1 MRVLVLALGLLLM
14 SSACSGG
21 DSQLPA
27 PYRDLRVPSQRIGSA
42 AARENGRRLFL
53 EHCAICHGREANGR
67 GPRHAYLSNRPIDFT
82 SHAWRRATTPRQTY
96 FWIREGVSGTSMPS
110 WKSLLPSDCWDLTAY
125 VLSVSEE
132 GP

>member
-53 EHCAICHGREANGR
+53 EHCAICHGRTGDGHGVRHEDLS
-67 GPRHAYLSNRPIDFT
+67 PRPPDFT
-82 SHAWRRATTPRQTY
+82 SAAWRAAATPGRVHDT
-96 FWIREGVSGTSMPS
+96 IRDGRRGTAMPA
-110 WKSLLPSDCWDLTAY
+110 WRTLTDAQIWDLTAY
-125 VLSVSEE
+125 VLSIAE
-132 GP
+132 GKP